1 MKKLYKRLAATFLL
15 SAILSVFIFAVSL
28 YKRGKEENGRYLDQ
42 LLTSVTPGSVLFA
55 FRDKIKGGSKR
66 DSKRGISKR
75 LRFGKRFHL
84 GG

>member
-42 LLTSVTPGSVLFA
+42 LLTSA
-55 FRDKIKGGSKR
+55 ENKGC
-66 DSKRGISKR
+66 
-75 LRFGKRFHL
+75 
-84 GG
+84 

>member
-42 LLTSVTPGSVLFA
+42 LLTSAENNLTKAAEEYGASE
-55 FRDKIKGGSKR
+55 
-66 DSKRGISKR
+66 RG
-75 LRFGKRFHL
+75 LYQ
-84 GG
+84 